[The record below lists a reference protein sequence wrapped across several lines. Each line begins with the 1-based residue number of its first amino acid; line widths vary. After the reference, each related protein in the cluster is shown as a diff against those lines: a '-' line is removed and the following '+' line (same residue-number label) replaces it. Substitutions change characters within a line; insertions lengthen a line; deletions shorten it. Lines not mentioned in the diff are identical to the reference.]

1 MWKLPIAPMGDSQFA
16 PCLQGGGINVH
27 GGKVSIVNSQVYSN
41 QADIVRAH
49 LQNSHHPLGVKRFSL
64 MGKRFSCQ
72 PCTKVTTVTSRT
84 LLPDQGP
91 NVYVNSGATVCS
103 WATTLIGVVGTVSTC
118 QAPLPPS
125 LPPSPPPSPPPPPP
139 DLALI
144 PATISSNIPTAI
156 TFVGTALADGATCAF
171 LPAGDDTCAG
181 AAASGLFPTGGV
193 LSRGLVTVRLSGPMI
208 YKLCAAPAGSDPS
221 LDAHFMKVSSLLLT
235 SLSPSPLPSPP
246 SPSTSP
252 DKAMDIG
259 PIAGGVGGG
268 LLLLAGLC
276 GLAWKLRRMR
286 ATPKSSGL
294 ELPQEL
300 QGSVSPVRLLESD

>member
-1 MWKLPIAPMGDSQFA
+1 MTISSCTISGNAATDW
-16 PCLQGGGINVH
+16 GGGIYVD

-41 QADIVRAH
+41 QADSVRAH
-49 LQNSHHPLGVKRFSL
+49 LQNSHHPLGMKRFSL

-156 TFVGTALADGATCAF
+156 TFVGTALTDGATCAF

-181 AAASGLFPTGGV
+181 AAAGGLFPTGGV

-208 YKLCAAPAGSDPS
+208 YKLCAAPAGSDPKI
-221 LDAHFMKVSSLLLT
+221 DAHFTYVSSVQLT
-235 SLSPSPLPSPP
+235 SRSP
-246 SPSTSP
+246 SP

-276 GLAWKLRRMR
+276 GLAWKLRRVR

-294 ELPQEL
+294 DLPQE
-300 QGSVSPVRLLESD
+300 QGVVSPVRLLEAD

>member
-1 MWKLPIAPMGDSQFA
+1 M
-16 PCLQGGGINVH
+16 
-27 GGKVSIVNSQVYSN
+27 
-41 QADIVRAH
+41 
-49 LQNSHHPLGVKRFSL
+49 
-64 MGKRFSCQ
+64 
-72 PCTKVTTVTSRT
+72 TTVTSLS
-84 LLPDQGP
+84 LLPAQGKGP
-91 NVYVNSGATVCS
+91 NVYVTSGTVCS
-103 WATTLIGVVGTVSTC
+103 WATTLDGVDGIVSTC

-125 LPPSPPPSPPPPPP
+125 LPPPP
-139 DLALI
+139 DLSLI

-246 SPSTSP
+246 PSPSTSP

-268 LLLLAGLC
+268 LLLAGLC

-294 ELPQEL
+294 ELPQGL